1 MARDFK
7 SSVIFPTQTGS
18 VTAFGV
24 AATNPTGVF
33 RNGLNTLSIA
43 SNSSG
48 SSAAFTASTSDFFFV
63 DEQIADQLVVNSVS
77 DGTKGEGL
85 SLAAAPLGFRN
96 ANAPTSVST
105 STGLWT
111 YTLGNS
117 TPLVNG
123 QLILFT
129 ALTGGGGAF
138 LTNRLYSVIVVSPN
152 TFYLTERQST
162 QVIVPSA
169 NVTASTFYTTAANG
183 GLGPQSPLGNGN
195 FPEPLPGMYV
205 RPMYLKVNVVPTNV
219 NFSAITGAV
228 SLQNITVTCTGSYVR
243 GFSASTGA
251 MSDLD
256 STPYSTVT
264 SKTFTQVFADGVT
277 PALGRG
283 LIGTMPIQTDYP
295 FLRFSISVGRTET
308 STTGLFGTGGS
319 LGLGLSLVTGR
330 DNAQP

>member
-18 VTAFGV
+18 ATAFGV

-33 RNGLNTLSIA
+33 RTGLNTLAITSAGAA
-43 SNSSG
+43 STT
-48 SSAAFTASTSDFFFV
+48 AFTASTSDFFFV
-63 DEQIADQLVVNSVS
+63 DEQIADQLVSNSVA
-77 DGTKGEGL
+77 DGTKGDGL
-85 SLAAAPLGFRN
+85 SLAAAPLGFKN

-105 STGLWT
+105 TTGLWT
-111 YTLGNS
+111 YSLANS

-129 ALTGGGGAF
+129 AITGGGGAF
-138 LTNRLYSVIVVSPN
+138 QTNRLYAVIVVSPS

-169 NVTASTFYTTAANG
+169 NVTASTFYTTAAG
-183 GLGPQSPLGNGN
+183 TGLGPQSPSTNGN
-195 FPEPLPGMYV
+195 IPEPLPGMYV

-219 NFSAITGAV
+219 NFTTITGAV

-256 STPYSTVT
+256 SAPYSTVT

-283 LIGTMPIQTDYP
+283 LLGTMPIQTDFP
-295 FLRFSISVGRTET
+295 FLRFSVSVGRTET
-308 STTGLFGTGGS
+308 LTTGQFGSGGS
-319 LGLGLSLVTGR
+319 LGLGLSLVAGR